1 MKYSVNQRIRLF
13 IKNENL
19 NENSFAKRVGV
30 TQSTIRGMFERDTNP
45 SIETLIKITN
55 AFPLLNPL
63 WVVFGYGNMIL
74 APDEVMFKPQ
84 DNELLKAQI
93 KKEVEAEGS
102 KVIDAYVK
110 TTQVMEKLN
119 EYQAKEI
126 EELKEKLR
134 KQNLELE
141 SLELQKNSNTIFSV
155 NEPELEYKGKKS

>member
-1 MKYSVNQRIRLF
+1 MQNTINERLNEF
-13 IKNENL
+13 IKYKNL
-19 NENSFAKRVGV
+19 NINSFSNKIDAAQ
-30 TQSTIRGMFERDTNP
+30 TTIKTMMDRGTP
-45 SIETLIKITN
+45 PKIETLTKIVTV
-55 AFPLLNPL
+55 FEDLNPL
-63 WVVFGYGNMIL
+63 WLIFGYGNMIL

-126 EELKEKLR
+126 EELKAVIK
-134 KQNLELE
+134 KQNLELA
-141 SLELQKNSNTIFSV
+141 SLELQKKSNEVFSV
-155 NEPELEYKGKKS
+155 NEPELEFKK